1 MFFPLIPPSPPDLRA
16 FIRQSVCATIGSLVS
31 SLIPT
36 VLLRAGG
43 RVPDGGG
50 RAGQQPAAFGQQDAN
65 AHPPEES
72 IQSLMVSVVNYD
84 RCLLTFVV

>member
-1 MFFPLIPPSPPDLRA
+1 MLLSHIPPSPLGLRA
-16 FIRQSVCATIGSLVS
+16 FILQSVCGTIGSLVS
-31 SLIPT
+31 SLIPI
-36 VLLRAGG
+36 VPLRAVG

-65 AHPPEES
+65 AHPIEES

-84 RCLLTFVV
+84 LCLLTFVV